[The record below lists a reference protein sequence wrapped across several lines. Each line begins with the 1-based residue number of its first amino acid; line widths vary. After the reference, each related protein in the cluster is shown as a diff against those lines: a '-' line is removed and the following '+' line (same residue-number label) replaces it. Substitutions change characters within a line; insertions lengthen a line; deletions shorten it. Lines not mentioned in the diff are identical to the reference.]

1 MPFRQLVLDTV
12 TTHPKSTTLRNNDDD
27 KRFKLKDREKK
38 VNNERDRQT
47 DRQTDRDR
55 DRDRQTERSSV
66 HLVHWATPDRC
77 SKGLVD

>member
-12 TTHPKSTTLRNNDDD
+12 TTHPKSTTLRNNDAD
-27 KRFKLKDREKK
+27 KRFKLKKKEKK
-38 VNNERDRQT
+38 VNNERERQT
-47 DRQTDRDR
+47 DRQRQRQT
-55 DRDRQTERSSV
+55 DRQTERSSV